1 MGVTLNETITLS
13 NGLTATNPYASLGE
27 NDIRVEKRVEEERN
41 RDPDT
46 DVETVTTTT
55 KYILQG
61 RFTMWVSQ
69 ALRTSGSGDIGGFS
83 VSVESDTPLTG
94 NVYDLLYNKLKTM
107 KTCTDAI

>member
-13 NGLTATNPYASLGE
+13 NGLTTTNPYASVGE
-27 NDIRVEKRVEEERN
+27 NDIRVEKRVREERN
-41 RDPDT
+41 RDPET

-55 KYILQG
+55 KYILEG
-61 RFTMWVSQ
+61 RFTMWVSH
-69 ALRTSGSGDIGGFS
+69 ALRTSGSRDIGGFD
-83 VSVESDTPLTG
+83 VSVESETPLTG

>member
-13 NGLTATNPYASLGE
+13 NGLTATNPYASLATNG
-27 NDIRVEKRVEEERN
+27 IRMEKRVEEERN

-55 KYILQG
+55 KYILDG
-61 RFTMWVSQ
+61 HFTMWVNI
-69 ALRTSGSGDIGGFS
+69 AMRNGNKGDIGGIR
-83 VSVESDTPLTG
+83 VSVESDTPFTG
-94 NVYDLLYNKLKTM
+94 NVYDTLYKKLKTM

>member
-13 NGLTATNPYASLGE
+13 NGLTTTNPYASVGE

-41 RDPDT
+41 RDPET

-55 KYILQG
+55 KYILSG

-69 ALRTSGSGDIGGFS
+69 ALRTSGSRDIGGFG
-83 VSVESDTPLTG
+83 VTIESDTPLTG

>member
-13 NGLTATNPYASLGE
+13 SGLTATNPYASVGE
-27 NDIRVEKRVEEERN
+27 NDIRVEKRVREERN
-41 RDPDT
+41 HDPET

-55 KYILQG
+55 KYILEG

-69 ALRTSGSGDIGGFS
+69 ALRASGSRDIGGFG
-83 VSVESDTPLTG
+83 VSVESETPLTG

>member
-13 NGLTATNPYASLGE
+13 SGLTATNPYASVGE
-27 NDIRVEKRVEEERN
+27 NDIRVEKRVREERN
-41 RDPDT
+41 RDPGT

-55 KYILQG
+55 KYILEG

-69 ALRTSGSGDIGGFS
+69 ALRASGSRDIGSFG
-83 VSVESDTPLTG
+83 VSVESETPLTG

>member
-27 NDIRVEKRVEEERN
+27 NEIRVEKRVEEERN
-41 RDPDT
+41 RDPET
-46 DVETVTTTT
+46 DLETVTTTT

-69 ALRTSGSGDIGGFS
+69 ALRTSGSRDIGGFG

>member
-27 NDIRVEKRVEEERN
+27 NDIRVEKQVREESN
-41 RDPDT
+41 LDPET

-69 ALRTSGSGDIGGFS
+69 ALRTSGSRDIDGFS

>member
-69 ALRTSGSGDIGGFS
+69 ALRTSGSRDIGGFS